1 MKTSLVKNGAGL
13 VLTLLLTGKI
23 AGGPPRGLSAPS
35 MVLSSGITMVL
46 VYAET
51 PLNLTIAA
59 AGLLHLM
66 SARKVPKM
74 SQIAMLVDAAGERR
88 WKERREF
95 LM

>member
-1 MKTSLVKNGAGL
+1 
-13 VLTLLLTGKI
+13 
-23 AGGPPRGLSAPS
+23 
-35 MVLSSGITMVL
+35 MVL

-66 SARKVPKM
+66 SARKLPKM